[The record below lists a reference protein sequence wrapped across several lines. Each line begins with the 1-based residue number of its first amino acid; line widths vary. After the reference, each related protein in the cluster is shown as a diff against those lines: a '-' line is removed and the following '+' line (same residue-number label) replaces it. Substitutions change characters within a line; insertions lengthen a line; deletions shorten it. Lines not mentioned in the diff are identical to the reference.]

1 MNNKPLPI
9 RLREAKES
17 IVQNLNTVL
26 REQEL
31 PCYLIEPIIEEVHR
45 MVSKSAQAEY
55 EQAVKQINEEGNED
69 E

>member
-17 IVQNLNTVL
+17 IIQNLNTVL
-26 REQEL
+26 KEQEL

-55 EQAVKQINEEGNED
+55 EQAVKQINKEGTENE
-69 E
+69 